1 MGRIGNK
8 VKDELK
14 KQGKS
19 VAWLARETG
28 IPATTLR
35 SAFSKDNDNIS
46 IEALRRIASAL
57 KVPMAS
63 LTMFPEYAGS
73 DDSAVEFEADYIFH
87 LFSLCGYEFEPVQ
100 LKDGTAYIINKKIVL
115 VDDEFHDLIK
125 GAQKA
130 SVEYVK
136 DALEK
141 KEGNNG

>member
-1 MGRIGNK
+1 MGKIGNK
-8 VKDELK
+8 VKEELK
-14 KQGKS
+14 RQGKS
-19 VAWLARETG
+19 VAWLARETE

-35 SAFSKDNDNIS
+35 STFSKDNDNIS
-46 IEALRRIASAL
+46 IETLQSIASAL

-63 LTMFPEYAGS
+63 LTPEFQ
-73 DDSAVEFEADYIFH
+73 DAVKFEADYIFH

-141 KEGNNG
+141 KERNNG